1 MKELLDYT
9 LFEIGEYSL
18 KVSSI
23 VFFLLLVLFVTLG
36 LKLIRKIIYS
46 SGKNDMPRRYALYS
60 LVKYC
65 VIALAFVFSLQ
76 ILGLNITVLMGASA
90 ALLVGVGLGLKDLF
104 SDFISGI
111 VLLVDSSI
119 KVNDILEVNGL
130 VCRVQKIN
138 LRTTTVF
145 TREQKYIILPNTELT
160 RNQLINWTYTKSP
173 SRFKISLRVHFQAD
187 IQKVMHLLIEAAQEH
202 PMVLAEP
209 APSVRFQEFGDMAF
223 EFTLLYWSNE
233 VFRSE
238 NMKSEIRIKIL
249 NKFREHHIELPYPQ
263 TIIQVRKDVME

>member
-1 MKELLDYT
+1 MKELLEYQ

-18 KVSSI
+18 KVSAI
-23 VFFLLLVLFVTLG
+23 VFFLLLLLLVTLG

-46 SGKNDMPRRYALYS
+46 SRANDLPRKYALYS
-60 LVKYC
+60 LIKYC
-65 VIALAFVFSLQ
+65 VIALAFIFSLQ

-90 ALLVGVGLGLKDLF
+90 ALLVGIGLGLKDLF

-111 VLLVDSSI
+111 VLLVESSI
-119 KVNDILEVNGL
+119 KVNDIIEVNGF

-160 RNQLINWTYTKSP
+160 RNQLINWTYTTSP
-173 SRFKISLRVHFQAD
+173 SRFKISLRVDFNTD
-187 IQKVMHLLIEAAQEH
+187 IPQVTHLLIQAAKEH
-202 PMVLAEP
+202 TMVLHEP
-209 APSVRFQEFGDMAF
+209 APSVRFQEFGDVAF

-238 NMKSEIRIKIL
+238 NIKSEIRVRIL
-249 NKFREHHIELPYPQ
+249 EKFREHHIQLPYPQ
-263 TIIQVRKDVME
+263 TIVQVKKEDVV